1 MKTVRPE
8 MTDDQFKQFLEDTFH
23 EYFEHGDTSEV
34 VVSIYGELWIG

>member
-8 MTDDQFKQFLEDTFH
+8 LSEEQFKQFLEDTFH

-34 VVSIYGELWIG
+34 VVSLYLG

>member
-1 MKTVRPE
+1 